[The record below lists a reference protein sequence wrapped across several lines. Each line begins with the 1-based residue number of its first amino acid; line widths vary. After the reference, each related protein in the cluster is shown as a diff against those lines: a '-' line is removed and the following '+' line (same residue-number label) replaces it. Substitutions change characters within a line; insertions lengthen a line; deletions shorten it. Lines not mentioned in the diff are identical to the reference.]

1 MFRLLS
7 HFADGQSIF
16 LEMYAH
22 TLLQNNRQQSH
33 LLCHHG
39 KENPFLADGGGRLS
53 QSPERAFPRGHL
65 TVSAQPHMNRQPPRP
80 SSPLSTD
87 YQGEAHCRCAG
98 TTWQT
103 ATTTPALAVGG

>member
-22 TLLQNNRQQSH
+22 TLLQNSRQQSH

-65 TVSAQPHMNRQPPRP
+65 TVSAQPHMNRQPP
-80 SSPLSTD
+80 LSLL
-87 YQGEAHCRCAG
+87 
-98 TTWQT
+98 TTEH
-103 ATTTPALAVGG
+103 